1 MISILVDWIYCL
13 KSLNQIRVPVPFV
26 TADNIP
32 PDQILVV
39 FNPQAQSG
47 KLKRLELDVRSE
59 LKKTVGRID
68 FVSTT
73 GKGHA
78 RKLMSE
84 LDARIR
90 LVIAIGGDGTVHEV
104 ASGLAENE
112 SDACMAVIPL
122 GSGNDFARAL
132 GMDRSWKAS
141 LAQLAT
147 AAIRPCDMGQFEWKE
162 DGNPKQDYFANAL
175 GVGFDAHCA
184 HLAPR
189 YKNWPF
195 GIGYT
200 VSILMGLKTWISG
213 GATVWDLSNEK
224 KALFSGRMMFT
235 TIGNAQDSGGGYKV
249 NPKALLSDGL
259 IDACIVDNMS
269 FFRAVSIL
277 PSAREGKH
285 LSKKEVS
292 YFQVTQLLIE
302 TDRGLPIHA
311 DGEMKSLQAR
321 SISVSVLPG
330 KIKLVVPENGN
341 KPI

>member
-1 MISILVDWIYCL
+1 MPL
-13 KSLNQIRVPVPFV
+13 V
-26 TADNIP
+26 TADKISS
-32 PDQILVV
+32 DQILVV

-59 LKKTVGRID
+59 LKKTVGRTD

-78 RKLMSE
+78 RELMSG
-84 LDARIR
+84 LDDRIR
-90 LVIAIGGDGTVHEV
+90 LVIAIGGDGTVHEM
-104 ASGLAENE
+104 ASGLAESN
-112 SDACMAVIPL
+112 STASLAVIPL
-122 GSGNDFARAL
+122 GSGNDFARAV
-132 GMDRSWKAS
+132 GMNKSWKES

-147 AAIRPCDMGQFEWKE
+147 ATIRPCDMGSVEWKE
-162 DGNPKQDYFANAL
+162 DGETKQDYFANAL

-184 HLAPR
+184 HIAPN

-213 GATVWDLSNEK
+213 GATVWDLSSERR
-224 KALFSGRMMFT
+224 ALYSGRMMFT

-259 IDACIVDNMS
+259 IDACIVDKMS

-321 SISVSVLPG
+321 TITVSVLPG
-330 KIKLVVPENGN
+330 KIKIVVPANGD
-341 KPI
+341 KPV